1 MDALLKRHFWL
12 VIVALGTVSTF
23 FLSAGATQLVAGK
36 YLPLEASAVTRAAP
50 KGPAGSASA
59 PPTRNVA
66 AKSILESNPFDSV
79 TGPIRS
85 PLENVFA
92 TPPISVDANIDAKE
106 QLFTQ
111 CPGPTKLEITIVDPQ
126 EPKRSFAVFSTGEGI
141 ANKPMVREG
150 GSVGGRSV
158 AVIVREKVYFR
169 EGSSY
174 CFIGMFMPP
183 PPPAPPPSAGPVP
196 GGPEAPLPPGAPP
209 RIPPEIEK
217 GIQRVDETNFNI
229 DRIVVDKIIENQA
242 ELMKSARIVP
252 EQENGKVVGIRL
264 LNIRP
269 DTLLGK
275 LGMQAGDQLRT
286 INGFEMS
293 SPEKALEAYAKL
305 RTAPSIQIGVVRNGK
320 PVNIDFQIK

>member
-1 MDALLKRHFWL
+1 MDALLKRHFWF

-36 YLPLEASAVTRAAP
+36 YLPLDASAVTRAPPKAP
-50 KGPAGSASA
+50 IASASA
-59 PPTRNVA
+59 MASRSLS
-66 AKSILESNPFDSV
+66 AKSILENNPFDSV
-79 TGPIRS
+79 TGPIR
-85 PLENVFA
+85 PP
-92 TPPISVDANIDAKE
+92 PPIDWTPQPVEGTDQRE
-106 QLFTQ
+106 VLFTQ
-111 CPGPTKLEITIVDPQ
+111 CPGPTKLEITVVDPV
-126 EPKRSFAVFSTGEGI
+126 EPRRSFAVFSTGEGI

-150 GSVGGRSV
+150 GNVSGRDV

-169 EGSSY
+169 EAGSY

-183 PPPAPPPSAGPVP
+183 PPPAPVASAPPPPGPGEV
-196 GGPEAPLPPGAPP
+196 PGAPP
-209 RIPPEIEK
+209 KIPPDIEK

-229 DRIVVDKIIENQA
+229 DRMVVDKIIENQA

-252 EQENGKVVGIRL
+252 ESENGKVVGIRL

-275 LGMQAGDQLRT
+275 LGMVAGDQLRT

-305 RTAPSIQIGVVRNGK
+305 RTAPSIQIGLMRGGK
-320 PVNIDFQIK
+320 VMNLDFQIK

>member
-23 FLSAGATQLVAGK
+23 FLSAGATQLVGGK
-36 YLPLEASAVTRAAP
+36 YLPLDASAVTRAAP
-50 KGPAGSASA
+50 KAPMGSASA
-59 PPTRNVA
+59 VATRSLA
-66 AKSILESNPFDSV
+66 AKSILENNPFDSV
-79 TGPIRS
+79 TGPIR
-85 PLENVFA
+85 PPA
-92 TPPISVDANIDAKE
+92 PIDWTPQPIDGTDQRE

-111 CPGPTKLEITIVDPQ
+111 CPGPTKLEITIVDPL
-126 EPKRSFAVFSTGEGI
+126 EPRRSFAVFSTGEGI

-150 GSVGGRSV
+150 GTVSGRSV
-158 AVIVREKVYFR
+158 AVIVREKVYFS
-169 EGSSY
+169 EGGSY

-183 PPPAPPPSAGPVP
+183 PPPAAPSAAPAHGPGEPPMAP
-196 GGPEAPLPPGAPP
+196 GMPPK
-209 RIPPEIEK
+209 IPPEIEK
-217 GIQRVDETNFNI
+217 GIQRIDETNFNI

-275 LGMQAGDQLRT
+275 LGMVAGDQLRT
-286 INGFEMS
+286 INGFEMA

-305 RTAPSIQIGVVRNGK
+305 RTAPSIQIGVMRNGK